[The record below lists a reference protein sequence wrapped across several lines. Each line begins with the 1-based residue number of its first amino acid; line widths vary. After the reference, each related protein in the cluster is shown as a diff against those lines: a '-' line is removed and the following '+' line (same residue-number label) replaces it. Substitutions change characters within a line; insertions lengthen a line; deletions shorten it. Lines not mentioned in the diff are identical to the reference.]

1 MKKCIFGAVILAA
14 CGICAKAADAPA
26 SLPPKGTI
34 CYSYNIGLEKD
45 QTVIG
50 CRGLGKF
57 SSIAELYEKGYRVV
71 NSGFV
76 PGGTGQTMYF
86 IIEDR
91 KSP

>member
-1 MKKCIFGAVILAA
+1 MKKRIFCAVILAA
-14 CGICAKAADAPA
+14 CGVVANAADTPPGP
-26 SLPPKGTI
+26 SPKGTI

-86 IIEDR
+86 IIEER